1 MCVSIRNCQVPII
14 FLRAIKDI
22 FPLQNPFVYM
32 TSFRRNTS
40 RIVKNCLFSAVF
52 LLGLLVTNTVTA
64 QDGKTLF
71 NTNCASCHQV
81 HKNSTGPA
89 LAGVE
94 GRWETKEKL
103 YSWIKNSAAFLKTG
117 DAYANKLYLEYNKTA
132 MNQFPNLKNEE
143 IDAILKYIN
152 SVPAPGAA
160 VPGGAA
166 AGAPAEEDNSLLF
179 GILSLILAVVALILL
194 QVNANLKKLAD
205 TREGQTPEV
214 DVPFWRNKRYI
225 AFMAVVF
232 FVVGGYLV
240 SKSAMG
246 SGRSKDYQPVQP
258 IYYSHKVHAGI
269 NQINCQYCHT
279 GAYQGKQATIPSVNV
294 CMNCHMAI
302 NEYKGEKIFTE
313 DGEEVN
319 GTQEIEKLYKYAGF
333 EPGKPWDPS
342 KAKPIEWV
350 RIHNLPD
357 HVYFNHAQHVK
368 AGQVACQTCHGEIQ
382 KMGEVKQQNDLSM
395 GWCINCHRETK
406 VQFKDNGFYSIY
418 EKYHQDLKSGKMD
431 STKGVTVENI
441 GGTECQKCHY

>member
-40 RIVKNCLFSAVF
+40 RIVKNCLFSAAF

-431 STKGVTVENI
+431 STKGVTVESI